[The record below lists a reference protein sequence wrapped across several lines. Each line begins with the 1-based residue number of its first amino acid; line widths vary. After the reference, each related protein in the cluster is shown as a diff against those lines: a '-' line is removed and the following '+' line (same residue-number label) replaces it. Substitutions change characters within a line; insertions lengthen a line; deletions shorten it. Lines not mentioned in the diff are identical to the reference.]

1 LRICSSVPRL
11 IRISKNLVFDLAS
24 FVDVSSLT
32 CVQVLVKALDK
43 FLQEVVIKQFHSLLQ
58 ASLEQRST
66 TKEAASS
73 QKTVKGAKTK
83 RSTAA
88 ALQAMQISRNAHIL
102 SQEAKSLMKYA
113 ASLCL
118 LPDEG
123 NAASAAADRSARA
136 FDQVKLLSEDKM
148 FGHAADT
155 VEDIMNRGDSEFDW
169 APQKVETHPSNYILE
184 LSSYLMATFP
194 AFSALAAE
202 TREALY
208 YITCKSIASRFG
220 AWGLGFRV

>member
-43 FLQEVVIKQFHSLLQ
+43 FLQEVVMKQFHSLLQ
-58 ASLEQRST
+58 ASSEQRA

-169 APQKVETHPSNYILE
+169 APHKVETHPSNYILE

-208 YITCKSIASRFG
+208 YITCKSIASRFR
-220 AWGLGFRV
+220 A

>member
-1 LRICSSVPRL
+1 M
-11 IRISKNLVFDLAS
+11 FDLAS

-58 ASLEQRST
+58 ASWEQRAA
-66 TKEAASS
+66 KEAASP

-88 ALQAMQISRNAHIL
+88 ALQAMQLSRNAHIL

-136 FDQVKLLSEDKM
+136 FDLVKLLSEDKM

-155 VEDIMNRGDSEFDW
+155 VEDIMNRGDLEFDW
-169 APQKVETHPSNYILE
+169 APQKGDTHPSNYILE

-220 AWGLGFRV
+220 V

>member
-1 LRICSSVPRL
+1 
-11 IRISKNLVFDLAS
+11 VFDLAS

-43 FLQEVVIKQFHSLLQ
+43 FLQEVVMKQFHSLLQ
-58 ASLEQRST
+58 ASSEQRA

-169 APQKVETHPSNYILE
+169 APHKVETHPSNYILE

-208 YITCKSIASRFG
+208 YITCKSIASRFR
-220 AWGLGFRV
+220 A